1 MMKSILMLNKELLM
15 TGEGATEGSIVM
27 TVGELNGTY
36 GYTTKVKGSVNKIP
50 LWSSI
55 RAQELLFGLQYDYG
69 DNTTSIAVLTKSRA
83 PQRFAVTVTIN
94 DRSNLFMFDGS
105 DNVASNRG
113 DIYDLFSLEGTN
125 VVVTFDPQP
134 DGYLD
139 PETFEPI

>member
-1 MMKSILMLNKELLM
+1 MMKPILMLNKELLM
-15 TGEGATEGSIVM
+15 VGESAPEGSIVM

-36 GYTTKVKGSVNKIP
+36 GYAHKVKGSVNKIP
-50 LWSSI
+50 LWNSI
-55 RAQELLFGLQYDYG
+55 RAQEMLVGLQYDYG

-105 DNVASNRG
+105 DPVAYVRG

-139 PETFEPI
+139 TETLKPI

>member
-1 MMKSILMLNKELLM
+1 MMKPILMLNKELLM
-15 TGEGATEGSIVM
+15 VGESAPEGSIVM

-36 GYTTKVKGSVNKIP
+36 GYALKVKGSVNKIP
-50 LWSSI
+50 LWNSI
-55 RAQELLFGLQYDYG
+55 RAQEMLVGLQYDYG

-105 DNVASNRG
+105 DPAAYVRG

-139 PETFEPI
+139 TETLKPI